1 MKRLPRPLLEI
12 HINNFIITFVSNSIT
27 FSRLDS
33 HIFSYKL
40 KLGDN
45 IMTSELKSATSRANG
60 AKSHG
65 PKTPEGK
72 EKSSHNATTHGFTSK
87 KTIVLACENPD
98 RFQEMLA
105 DYAETYQPG
114 CPVEKDLVDEMVACR
129 WRILRLRM
137 METALLDSE
146 MEREL
151 PASETSS
158 DPGYRMAFAFRRL
171 VDESRAISLV
181 SRHESRLHRIHER
194 SHRTLRELQQ
204 TRKEQA
210 AEPLTPAPVQPEPPP
225 PPSVEQAPPSP
236 VDEKSRNEPTPLA
249 PAAAKKARQPLS
261 FVRHRRAVAQAFLP
275 VWFPCLSSRNRRA
288 RQGSYPKAI
297 NKR

>member
-1 MKRLPRPLLEI
+1 
-12 HINNFIITFVSNSIT
+12 
-27 FSRLDS
+27 
-33 HIFSYKL
+33 
-40 KLGDN
+40 
-45 IMTSELKSATSRANG
+45 MTSELKSATSRANG

-65 PKTPEGK
+65 PKTAEGK

-137 METALLDSE
+137 METALMDSE

-158 DPGYRMAFAFRRL
+158 RPRLSDGVRFPPPGRRVARHFARL
-171 VDESRAISLV
+171 PSRIPPPP
-181 SRHESRLHRIHER
+181 HP
-194 SHRTLRELQQ
+194 RTLSPYAPRI
-204 TRKEQA
+204 A
-210 AEPLTPAPVQPEPPP
+210 ANPKRANDRACGVALPVQPEPPP
-225 PPSVEQAPPSP
+225 PPAVDQP
-236 VDEKSRNEPTPLA
+236 VPQSEEKSQNEPTPLA
-249 PAAAKKARQPLS
+249 PAARKDRQRSFRAKKIQCISQLK
-261 FVRHRRAVAQAFLP
+261 P
-275 VWFPCLSSRNRRA
+275 VWWDRRFRLSR
-288 RQGSYPKAI
+288 
-297 NKR
+297 